1 MQLISKFNKGIRLL
15 ICVVDIHSKC
25 TWIVLLKEKKGIRI
39 SYAFQKMLD
48 ESGRKPSKILV
59 DKDSILQ

>member
-1 MQLISKFNKGIRLL
+1 MSLTFIVNYA
-15 ICVVDIHSKC
+15 
-25 TWIVLLKEKKGIRI
+25 WIVLLKDKKDIRI

-48 ESGRKPSKILV
+48 ESGRKPTKILV